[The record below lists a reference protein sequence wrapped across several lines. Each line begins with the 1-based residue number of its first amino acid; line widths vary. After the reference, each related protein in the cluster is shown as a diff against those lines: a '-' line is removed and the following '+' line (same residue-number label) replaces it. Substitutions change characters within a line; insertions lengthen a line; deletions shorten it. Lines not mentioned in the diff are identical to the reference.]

1 MNFDGFCFEI
11 KNMVVYLKVKDKT
24 NCDVF
29 VIYVLL
35 LFVVVV
41 IVEVIDVEILLVVCI
56 IEGIF

>member
-1 MNFDGFCFEI
+1 
-11 KNMVVYLKVKDKT
+11 MVVYLKVRDKT

>member
-1 MNFDGFCFEI
+1 MGFEI
-11 KNMVVYLKVKDKT
+11 KNMVVYLKVRDKT

-41 IVEVIDVEILLVVCI
+41 IVEVIDVEISLVVCI